1 MAGRC
6 TYVPRLILAG
16 SLQHFWSGDHQVELK
31 VVWMG
36 PSNCIVSEFYAH
48 CDVIT
53 HHLKME
59 ASWNPII
66 SSSVATCQ
74 HACRI
79 PAAAVHLARLHYVA
93 MQCVTDA

>member
-1 MAGRC
+1 
-6 TYVPRLILAG
+6 
-16 SLQHFWSGDHQVELK
+16 
-31 VVWMG
+31 MG

-79 PAAAVHLARLHYVA
+79 PAAVMHGARRTPRTVALHCNA
-93 MQCVTDA
+93 MRYQSLMKF